1 MPKHRTALEKA
12 AGRLVSSVQKV
23 WILELGEDEAASS
36 ERALEQA
43 HLLLQAAAAGE
54 LRAVLGARSVEEFL
68 GELWVLQHPTTYQA
82 IQAFKLELMS
92 ER

>member
-23 WILELGEDEAASS
+23 WILQLGEDEAASS
-36 ERALEQA
+36 ERALGQA

-68 GELWVLQHPTTYQA
+68 GELWVL
-82 IQAFKLELMS
+82 
-92 ER
+92 